1 MKEKKTNHDA
11 PSKPWWQCFR
21 QTLLGLWPIIPLFQ
35 FGAAPP
41 LRYNQPPANQLVSNV
56 SMTILCDVAHFAP
69 DALIMSMYVPWH
81 TGRTRECTPTLCHPT
96 NPRSTCRYAAWVP
109 GKWDRL
115 YSIVLLE
122 LQLMLLPERMSAI
135 QGSLDLIYIPFVT
148 FPPLTTNG
156 TWCGDT
162 RAPMSFGQIRL
173 GRTRVLFRDLTRNK
187 TFSLHGNAT
196 RVLDC

>member
-1 MKEKKTNHDA
+1 MA
-11 PSKPWWQCFR
+11 VLR

-35 FGAAPP
+35 FRAAPP

-56 SMTILCDVAHFAP
+56 SMTKAMAILCDVAHFAP
-69 DALIMSMYVPWH
+69 GALIMSMYVPWQ

-96 NPRSTCRYAAWVP
+96 NPRSTCRYVAMSHGCPAS
-109 GKWDRL
+109 GIG
-115 YSIVLLE
+115 SILLLE

-162 RAPMSFGQIRL
+162 RVRSHVVWPDSSWQDSSPFPRPDSKQ
-173 GRTRVLFRDLTRNK
+173 N
-187 TFSLHGNAT
+187 FSLHGSAT
-196 RVLDC
+196 RVLEC